1 MPESDFIDLGALIL
15 DTEPLRD
22 TRMRVE
28 QGEPVGDEDQ
38 DFLATLAQFKEGLA
52 ANVDAS
58 DFQTHYDLGIAF
70 KEMGLLD
77 EAIAQFQK
85 ALKAPGGH
93 LRSAE
98 ALGTVF
104 FEKGQFG
111 VAEAVLNRAI
121 ETLADAE
128 GEKIGL
134 LYWIGRAVEA
144 QGRPEQAVRWYER
157 AMALDITFGDVNDR
171 LRRLMEEQ
179 GA

>member
-1 MPESDFIDLGALIL
+1 
-15 DTEPLRD
+15 
-22 TRMRVE
+22 MRVE

-52 ANVDAS
+52 ANVDAT

-77 EAIAQFQK
+77 EAVAQFQK
-85 ALKAPGGH
+85 ALRAPGGH

-98 ALGTVF
+98 ALGTIF
-104 FEKGQFG
+104 FEKGQYG
-111 VAEAVLNRAI
+111 VAEAVLERAI
-121 ETLADAE
+121 ETLAEAE

-144 QGRPEQAVRWYER
+144 QGRSEQAVHWYER
-157 AMALDITFGDVNDR
+157 AMAVDITFSDVNER
-171 LRRLMEEQ
+171 LRRLVETSRS
-179 GA
+179 